1 MTVRILTALH
11 RSGISKWNLRDVT
24 TFEGKQHSREFLRNA
39 KKLKILSRPC
49 TAVAVSGAV
58 PLPVT
63 VKIHQI
69 NHQEKKQIAVFALEY
84 L

>member
-24 TFEGKQHSREFLRNA
+24 TFEGKQHSREFLGNA

-49 TAVAVSGAV
+49 TAVSGAV

-69 NHQEKKQIAVFALEY
+69 NHQKKKQIAVFALEY

>member
-11 RSGISKWNLRDVT
+11 RSGFSKWNLRAVT
-24 TFEGKQHSREFLRNA
+24 TCEGKQHSREFLRNA
-39 KKLKILSRPC
+39 KKLKILSRPR
-49 TAVAVSGAV
+49 TAVAVGGAV

-63 VKIHQI
+63 VKIRQI
-69 NHQEKKQIAVFALEY
+69 NHQKKKQIAVFALEY